1 MYATKNDLPAKKR
14 EGLCEQMNLHLSAS
28 LDVMLQTKQ
37 AHWNVKG
44 PNFISLHELF
54 DKINEDFEEY
64 SDLLAERIV
73 QLGGY
78 AEGTAVVVAKR
89 TTLKQYPLSL
99 GDGLEHVDYLSTALA
114 HFGKTVRE
122 AIKTSGE
129 EFGDADA
136 ADIYTEISRGV
147 DKWLWM
153 LEAHLVSKK

>member
-1 MYATKNDLPAKKR
+1 MYPTKNDLPEKKR
-14 EGLCEQMNLHLSAS
+14 EGLSELMNLHLAAC
-28 LDVMLQTKQ
+28 LDVMLQSKQ

-44 PNFISLHELF
+44 PNFIALHELF

-64 SDLLAERIV
+64 TDLLAERIV
-73 QLGGY
+73 QLGGV

-89 TTLKQYPLSL
+89 TPLKQYPLFL
-99 GDGLEHVDYLSTALA
+99 ADGHEHVDYLSTSVAA
-114 HFGKTVRE
+114 FGKTVRE
-122 AIKTSGE
+122 AIKTTGE

-153 LEAHLVSKK
+153 LESHLIAKK